1 MQIHAIPVERDSLGE
16 SPVWDER
23 ARALYWS
30 DQLGKRVRRFEPA
43 AGVYREWPVPKTLGS
58 LALTEDENVLLVVL
72 SDGFYRLDLSSGVCS
87 CIREIP
93 QPRPGVRLNEGRCDR
108 AGRLIAGSVVTDGG
122 DAVGTIYRFSG
133 DGQIEVLREGMVI
146 PNSVCFNLDGD
157 KLYYACSRAGVITA
171 RDYERSGTRIGMED
185 EFFDVRPYG
194 RAPDGATVDAENC
207 VWVALIM
214 SGQILRIRPDGTL
227 DRKIDCPAPHPSS
240 IAFGGDGLDTLYV
253 TTVRETGML
262 IKSDDPRSGSVFA
275 ITGLG
280 VRGVAESRFCF
291 IHQAEKEGAGK

>member
-1 MQIHAIPVERDSLGE
+1 
-16 SPVWDER
+16 
-23 ARALYWS
+23 
-30 DQLGKRVRRFEPA
+30 
-43 AGVYREWPVPKTLGS
+43 
-58 LALTEDENVLLVVL
+58 
-72 SDGFYRLDLSSGVCS
+72 
-87 CIREIP
+87 
-93 QPRPGVRLNEGRCDR
+93 
-108 AGRLIAGSVVTDGG
+108 
-122 DAVGTIYRFSG
+122 
-133 DGQIEVLREGMVI
+133 
-146 PNSVCFNLDGD
+146 
-157 KLYYACSRAGVITA
+157 
-171 RDYERSGTRIGMED
+171 
-185 EFFDVRPYG
+185 
-194 RAPDGATVDAENC
+194 
-207 VWVALIM
+207 M